1 MEFVRIQFI
10 QQMTDN
16 CLSIETISAIIY
28 MEPPEMVCG
37 PPEKKEW
44 NPIVGRQNTLKFS
57 ISECSRESLWLLFH
71 KLSFTLWNFSLHID
85 CWVNIAADI
94 AIH

>member
-37 PPEKKEW
+37 PPEKKGMKSHCWSPE
-44 NPIVGRQNTLKFS
+44 
-57 ISECSRESLWLLFH
+57 
-71 KLSFTLWNFSLHID
+71 HIKIL
-85 CWVNIAADI
+85 N
-94 AIH
+94 